1 LKESILLVDDELS
14 YLELLK
20 SILQQEGYTNVITES
35 NPLNVS
41 SILKSQKI
49 DLILLD
55 IYMPQMN
62 GLQLLEQIT
71 PEYPN
76 IPVIIVTAVD
86 DKEIALEAIKFGA
99 YEFIIKPPDT
109 DRLLLTIRRA
119 IGYKLLER
127 ERDVLRSEGLTAKT
141 HENKF
146 ANIISDSET
155 MHRVFNLAEIFAP
168 TNETILIVGE
178 TGTGKDI
185 LAKKIHELSPRK
197 SNPYI
202 AVNLASISPAFF
214 ESELFGNVKG
224 SFSDITEDK
233 PGYFEAA
240 NGGTIFLDEISELP
254 KELQG
259 KLLRA
264 IQYNEIFKSGS
275 SNPIKLDIR
284 IIAATNRDLAASVNK
299 GNFRADLY
307 YRLNRGHISL
317 PPLRKRGNDVVL
329 LSNYLIKIANT
340 TYNKNILGLTRE
352 AIAQLRNYS
361 FPGNV
366 RELENIIFNSV
377 VQSDDNQRL
386 SAVEIPRANDSRE
399 IELQKSEVLI
409 SFEEAE
415 KKHIINVM
423 GALNN
428 NVRKAATVLGVSERT
443 LQRKLKKIRE
453 D

>member
-1 LKESILLVDDELS
+1 MKETILLVDDELS

-35 NPLNVS
+35 NPLNVPD
-41 SILKSQKI
+41 LLRTQHI

-127 ERDVLRSEGLTAKT
+127 ERDVLRAEGSVQKVDD
-141 HENKF
+141 NKF
-146 ANIISDSET
+146 ANIITDSDT
-155 MHRVFNLAEIFAP
+155 MHRVFNLVEIFAP

-178 TGTGKDI
+178 TGTGKD
-185 LAKKIHELSPRK
+185 LVAKKVHDLSPRK
-197 SNPYI
+197 NKPYV
-202 AVNLASISPAFF
+202 AVNLASISPSLF
-214 ESELFGNVKG
+214 ESELFGTVKG
-224 SFSDITEDK
+224 SFTGSTNDK
-233 PGYFEAA
+233 QGYFESA
-240 NGGTIFLDEISELP
+240 NGGTIFLDEIGELP

-264 IQYNEIFKSGS
+264 IQYNEIFKIGS
-275 SNPIKLDIR
+275 SSPIKLDIR
-284 IIAATNRDLAASVNK
+284 IIAATNRDLADAVNK
-299 GNFRADLY
+299 GLFRADLY

-317 PPLRKRGNDVVL
+317 PPLRKRGNDVL
-329 LSNYLIKIANT
+329 LISNHLIKVANT

-352 AIAQLRNYS
+352 AIAQLRNYP

-386 SAVEIPRANDSRE
+386 NAVEIPKAVDGKE
-399 IELQKSEVLI
+399 TELQKSEILI
-409 SFEEAE
+409 SLEEAE
-415 KKHIINVM
+415 KKHIVNVM
-423 GALNN
+423 GFLNN
-428 NVRKAATVLGVSERT
+428 NVRKASSILGVSERT

-453 D
+453 E